1 MDFRDL
7 NYVIALARYG
17 TIVTAAKSLYIS
29 QPSLTKFLQN
39 LEHDV
44 GVPLFNR
51 VGKQYQLTY
60 AGKRYVEKAERI
72 LDLKRQLDREMA
84 EIAREDQGLLRV
96 AFPLVRGSYILPNV
110 LPAFHQLHPHVR
122 VEVQEMDSS
131 RLQSML
137 LQGDIDL
144 AIFSQREIDSRLH
157 YEPIAEEEYVLILP
171 PGHPLIQTAHRG
183 KQ

>member
-29 QPSLTKFLQN
+29 QPSLTKFLHN

-60 AGKRYVEKAERI
+60 AG
-72 LDLKRQLDREMA
+72 
-84 EIAREDQGLLRV
+84 
-96 AFPLVRGSYILPNV
+96 
-110 LPAFHQLHPHVR
+110 
-122 VEVQEMDSS
+122 
-131 RLQSML
+131 
-137 LQGDIDL
+137 
-144 AIFSQREIDSRLH
+144 
-157 YEPIAEEEYVLILP
+157 
-171 PGHPLIQTAHRG
+171 
-183 KQ
+183 